1 MFRDILFLCAATLSF
16 SVMSSEEDG
25 TIPRLSH
32 GDYFFTKL
40 TPMAEVRH
48 SIERRMIDELGLK
61 PEIAQNAPISRLFV
75 SDWFGVSIDGKGY
88 VVNSDASYWMQGGMG
103 EMFMFTPS
111 VQRVSV
117 SNGNR
122 GRLLNLMLL
131 INAYK
136 DTLVTYPSTTGYVRE
151 RIYAFM
157 DVTCPYC
164 RKFHLTERQ
173 ELQAQGYEFVYIP
186 YAKEPNNQDVIDL
199 NLWAFCAENELH
211 SKRNIDSAYLVAPKA
226 RDNLASSPKCDN
238 ESLKFIAFLMGSGE
252 KFSLV
257 GSPAFFTG
265 SADVIYGSAAL
276 ERYTYERNKYK

>member
-1 MFRDILFLCAATLSF
+1 MLFLCVVTLSF
-16 SVMSSEEDG
+16 NAMSSEKDVS
-25 TIPRLSH
+25 IPRLSH

-40 TPMAEVRH
+40 TPMAEVRQ
-48 SIERRMIDELGLK
+48 SVERRMIDELGLK
-61 PEIAQNAPISRLFV
+61 QVVAENAPLSRIFV
-75 SDWFGVSIDGKGY
+75 SDWFGVSIHGKGY

-122 GRLLNLMLL
+122 ERLLNLMLL

-136 DTLVTYPSTTGYVRE
+136 ETLVTYPSTTGYVRE

-157 DVTCPYC
+157 DVTCPFC

-173 ELQAQGYEFVYIP
+173 DLQAQGYEFVYIP
-186 YAKEPNNQDVIDL
+186 YAKEPNNKDVTEL
-199 NLWAFCAENELH
+199 NLWAYCANNELH
-211 SKRNIDSAYLVAPKA
+211 SKRNIDDVYLATSRG
-226 RDNLASSPKCDN
+226 RDNMAMSPECDD
-238 ESLKFIAFLMGSGE
+238 ESLRFIEFLMGSGE
-252 KFSLV
+252 RFSLA

-265 SADVIYGSAAL
+265 TADVVYGSAAL
-276 ERYTYERNKYK
+276 ERYASERNKYK